1 VREHWVAALCLGG
14 RNFFLKDIPVFA
26 KEPVGDAKDIDADER
41 LWPPA
46 DVAAVDH
53 DVIAFGNDDAGSVVE
68 FGREMRSD
76 LLQAC
81 AAGWDDGVV
90 LDVVGSED
98 FIEKREVTIIE
109 DASEGFEGEGFI
121 RGESRSVLRIH
132 RLLRCSVC

>member
-1 VREHWVAALCLGG
+1 M
-14 RNFFLKDIPVFA
+14 FA
-26 KEPVGDAKDIDADER
+26 KESVDDAKDIDADER
-41 LWPPA
+41 LWSPA
-46 DVAAVDH
+46 YVAAVDH

-121 RGESRSVLRIH
+121 RGES
-132 RLLRCSVC
+132 